1 MLELGERLP
10 AAPLSFSLS
19 LFAIMTDI
27 DLILVLILL
36 VFLVE
41 GEDKLEPLS
50 PFLLHKIIHR

>member
-10 AAPLSFSLS
+10 PAPSLS
-19 LFAIMTDI
+19 LSLSAIMTGI

-50 PFLLHKIIHR
+50 PFPLHKIIHR